1 MIRLIRSRERPP
13 VTWNCY
19 RVRSEESP
27 EGAVI
32 SKGNFCEAAAD
43 SVIRTGWED
52 NPVDAFYAGLAEFQD
67 SEPPASARGTF
78 T

>member
-1 MIRLIRSRERPP
+1 M
-13 VTWNCY
+13 
-19 RVRSEESP
+19 
-27 EGAVI
+27 I
-32 SKGNFCEAAAD
+32 SKWNFCEAAAD

-67 SEPPASARGTF
+67 SEPPPSTGHTL